1 MSGATSATSA
11 AGAVSRET
19 LEGLMHAAADV
30 ARLAGDYAL
39 GHFHER
45 ALRVETKDDGS
56 PVTAADRG
64 AEERARAWIEARFP
78 EDGILGEEFGTVRP
92 RAARRWI
99 VDPIDGT
106 KSFVRG
112 VPLWG
117 TLVAVAEGERV
128 LAGAVYVPAGG
139 ELVAAAPGCGAWW
152 NGVRCRVS
160 AVGSLDQATV
170 LTTDDRFPT
179 DAGRRAAF
187 ARLSAAAGVSRTWG
201 DCYGYLLVATG
212 RAEAMVDDAVSP
224 WDAAALLP
232 VITEAGGAFTSWQ
245 GAPTAFGGDAIATN
259 AALAS
264 AVRDLLAPSTVR

>member
-1 MSGATSATSA
+1 MSGAGSA
-11 AGAVSRET
+11 AGAASRET

-56 PVTAADRG
+56 PVTVADRG

-92 RAARRWI
+92 RAPRRWI

-128 LAGAVYVPAGG
+128 LAGAVYVPAAG

-160 AVGSLDQATV
+160 AVGALDQATV

-187 ARLSAAAGVSRTWG
+187 ARLSASAGVSRTWG

-212 RAEAMVDDAVSP
+212 RAEVMVDDRVSP

-232 VITEAGGAFTSWQ
+232 VVTEAGGSFTSWH
-245 GAPTAFGGDAIATN
+245 GALTAFGGDAIATN
-259 AALAS
+259 AALAGT
-264 AVRDLLAPSTVR
+264 VRDLLAPSTNR